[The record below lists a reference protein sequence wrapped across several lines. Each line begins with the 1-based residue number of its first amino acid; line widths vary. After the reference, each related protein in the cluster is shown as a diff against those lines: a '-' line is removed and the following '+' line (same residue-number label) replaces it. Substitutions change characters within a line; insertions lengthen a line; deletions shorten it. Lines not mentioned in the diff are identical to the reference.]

1 MTWAVG
7 AAESAVLAET
17 ETEEGTVRLA
27 GVGGVLAPP
36 LFPPPPPQAPSQP
49 HEKINKNDLHRPR
62 RMDIRI
68 TVVVCPTTHCYNHR
82 RPCAI
87 RTYTRFARFSTSRPI
102 LKTSSLNIL
111 TEKSARLAVHRIAW
125 GRAIRS
131 LFGALYTRIFFALIA
146 FEKLVPHMGEET
158 RRQDA
163 IYDGRLIA
171 SGDCAKIGTRPDEFS
186 GFRDHDP
193 RFIRIK
199 PKSIL
204 GLSRDLHGL
213 C

>member
-27 GVGGVLAPP
+27 GVGGVVAAP

-68 TVVVCPTTHCYNHR
+68 TVVVCPTTHCYRHR

-87 RTYTRFARFSTSRPI
+87 RTCTRVC
-102 LKTSSLNIL
+102 SLL
-111 TEKSARLAVHRIAW
+111 HLA
-125 GRAIRS
+125 
-131 LFGALYTRIFFALIA
+131 
-146 FEKLVPHMGEET
+146 PHSE
-158 RRQDA
+158 D
-163 IYDGRLIA
+163 
-171 SGDCAKIGTRPDEFS
+171 F
-186 GFRDHDP
+186 
-193 RFIRIK
+193 
-199 PKSIL
+199 
-204 GLSRDLHGL
+204 
-213 C
+213 